1 MQTLL
6 LALVGTALFWQP
18 ALARPRLAL
27 EMQLLE
33 GAMREQKLV
42 LYTTPDLP
50 QSIQVVHDFFQ
61 KYPFLDL
68 EVHPLETEAL
78 VARVQDESHTS
89 AAKCDVLIGGGG
101 LLQPLFEKKLLA
113 SYQSLE
119 RESVTEA
126 LSDTAGYW
134 SAYYINSLVLG
145 YNTLLVSAEQ
155 LPKSYD
161 DLLDP
166 RWKGSRI
173 AIDSTAHGLL
183 RGLVPAWGEERAV
196 AYLTQLAGQQPVMS
210 RASLSAVDAMH
221 TSKVSLV
228 IARVAVIQSYKDKL
242 RSPIEWI
249 FLEPTIAQVEGVMVC
264 AQSPHP
270 NAARLFVNFV
280 LSREGQSIL
289 ASVQQIPVRRD
300 MEARLDPAARA
311 RKWFVERPNQHVNF
325 SATVKLFRKIF
336 GIP

>member
-134 SAYYINSLVLG
+134 SAYHINSLALG

-166 RWKGSRI
+166 R
-173 AIDSTAHGLL
+173 L
-183 RGLVPAWGEERAV
+183 ER
-196 AYLTQLAGQQPVMS
+196 
-210 RASLSAVDAMH
+210 
-221 TSKVSLV
+221 
-228 IARVAVIQSYKDKL
+228 
-242 RSPIEWI
+242 
-249 FLEPTIAQVEGVMVC
+249 
-264 AQSPHP
+264 
-270 NAARLFVNFV
+270 
-280 LSREGQSIL
+280 
-289 ASVQQIPVRRD
+289 
-300 MEARLDPAARA
+300 
-311 RKWFVERPNQHVNF
+311 
-325 SATVKLFRKIF
+325 
-336 GIP
+336 